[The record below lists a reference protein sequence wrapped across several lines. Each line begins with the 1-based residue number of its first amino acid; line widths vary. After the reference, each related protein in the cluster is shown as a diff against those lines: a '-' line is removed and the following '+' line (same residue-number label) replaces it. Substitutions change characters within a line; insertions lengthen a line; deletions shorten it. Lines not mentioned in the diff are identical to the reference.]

1 MTQLSLKDKVFYRK
15 HTLNVGGKILDLAIP
30 KVMGILNVTPDSF
43 YDGGKNSQPEL
54 IIEKVAEMIADGA
67 SILDLGG
74 YSSRPNAVHISNQE
88 EIDRVVPAIQLI
100 KKEFPNSI
108 VSIDTFRAKVA
119 QKAIDAGA
127 DMINDISG
135 GELDPE
141 MFQTV
146 AKNKVPYVL
155 MHMKGTPQNMQSFSN
170 YESIHAEILD
180 YFQKKL
186 YKLHD
191 IGASDIVLDVGI
203 GFAKTLDQNFDLL
216 DKLKVFESLSCPIL
230 VGISRKSLIYNT
242 LECSANDSLN
252 GTTALNMVALQNG
265 ANIIRVHDVKQA
277 FETVKL
283 NSKISVLN

>member
-1 MTQLSLKDKVFYRK
+1 MTQLKLKDKVFYRK
-15 HTLNVGGKILDLAIP
+15 HTLKLGGKILDLSVP

-43 YDGGKNSQPEL
+43 YDGGKNSLPNL
-54 IIEKVAEMIADGA
+54 IIEKVGKMIADGA
-67 SILDLGG
+67 SILDVGG
-74 YSSRPNAVHISNQE
+74 YSSRPNALHVSEQE

-100 KKEFPNSI
+100 KKEFPNSVI
-108 VSIDTFRAKVA
+108 SIDTFRAKVA

-146 AKNKVPYVL
+146 AKNKVSYVL
-155 MHMKGTPQNMQSFSN
+155 MHMKGTPQNMQSLTN
-170 YESIHAEILD
+170 YDSICAELLD

-191 IGASDIVLDVGI
+191 IGVTDVVLDVGI
-203 GFAKTLDQNFDLL
+203 GFAKTLEQNFELL
-216 DKLKVFESLSCPIL
+216 DKLKVFEVLSCPIL
-230 VGISRKSLIYNT
+230 LGISRKSLIYNT
-242 LECSANDSLN
+242 LGCSSNESLN

-265 ANIIRVHDVKQA
+265 ANIIRVHDVREA

-283 NSKISVLN
+283 NSTLGVLN